1 MMNKYSPN
9 YNLKKIDIIIFKI
22 HKYINIKFI
31 YLFIYSFN
39 GYNIKLYCNIISKIP
54 CTIRISLPALKV
66 IIPLPLIFKFI
77 IIIKNI
83 I

>member
-31 YLFIYSFN
+31 YLFILLMDIILNY
-39 GYNIKLYCNIISKIP
+39 IVILYQKSLAQLGSP
-54 CTIRISLPALKV
+54 CQH
-66 IIPLPLIFKFI
+66 
-77 IIIKNI
+77 
-83 I
+83 